1 MNTLL
6 APAIA
11 LMNRLRYGMKF
22 CLISV
27 LCFVPLGTMVG
38 FLVFQQFERVQLT
51 ERGLDSIGLMRQ
63 MVVVLQDA
71 ETLRDLDE
79 VHFQFGPGNQAQAL
93 DQRTQA
99 LRAKI
104 IDGLHALQMNAADPL
119 AADLIDSRDQ
129 LVDLYGRIADASSRN
144 RADMSTQAYGNARSL
159 FSMIAGYAG
168 LSQDFDPVVRNMTAV
183 LVDVV
188 PDVTGTLAE
197 GRRLGAI
204 ALGQGYLSSDGSRAM
219 DGLLDKI
226 DRLSTDYQQSLG
238 LIDQTILSGLSLTVE
253 SSVKSTADS
262 VLMFED
268 KIIFASDLSGD
279 WNAYFGQISVEI
291 GKTFELGDAM
301 IGVLHDKLEQRLAS
315 NWQAML
321 LLIGIMLGLF
331 LLITYLYAGFY
342 VSTRHTIGRL
352 SELMTRVAGGDM
364 TVSTS
369 VDSRDELGALT
380 KDFNETIARIRKLIQ
395 RVSATS
401 GQVYEQS
408 QQVETISAQSSG
420 AATDQRSQIEQ
431 VATAMNEMAATS
443 QEVARSAASAV
454 VNAEQVNAET
464 LNGRRL
470 VESSVDGI
478 ESLAGEIEKSVAV
491 INQLAEDSVSIS
503 RVLDVIKGVAQ
514 QTNLLALNAA
524 IEAARAGEQGRGF
537 AVVADEVRTLAQR
550 THQSTE
556 EIEQMIGRLQG
567 GVSAAVTAMDA
578 SHSKTATAVDA
589 SLQVQAALDN
599 IARAVTQIVDQSQ
612 QIAAAAEEQ
621 TAVSHDIDQN
631 IVQINQTGERT
642 AQGAA
647 QTEESSKRMGTL
659 VKELQAILGAF
670 RV

>member
-22 CLISV
+22 CLISL

-38 FLVFQQFERVQLT
+38 FLVFQQFERVQST
-51 ERGLDSIGLMRQ
+51 ERALDSIGLMRQ
-63 MVVVLQDA
+63 MVIVLQDA
-71 ETLRDLDE
+71 ETLHDLDE
-79 VHFQFGPGNQAQAL
+79 VNYQFGPGDKAQSL
-93 DQRTQA
+93 DQRTQT
-99 LRAKI
+99 LRTKI
-104 IDGLHALQMNAADPL
+104 IGELQGLQLDAADPL
-119 AADLIDSRDQ
+119 AAELIEARDLQ
-129 LVDLYGRIADASSRN
+129 VDAYGRIAEASSRN
-144 RADMSTQAYGNARSL
+144 RADMSAQAYGGVRSL
-159 FSMIAGYAG
+159 LSMMAGYAG
-168 LSQDFDPVVRNMTAV
+168 LSQDFDPAVRQVTSV

-188 PDVTGTLAE
+188 PEVTGTLAQ
-197 GRRLGAI
+197 GRRLGSI

-219 DGLLDKI
+219 DSLLDKI
-226 DRLSTDYQQSLG
+226 PRLTTDYEQALG
-238 LIDQTILSGLSLTVE
+238 LIDQQVLSELSVPAE
-253 SSVKSTADS
+253 ASVTSIADS
-262 VLMFED
+262 SLVFED
-268 KIIFASDLSGD
+268 RIIFSSDLSGD
-279 WNAYFGQISVEI
+279 WSAYFGQISAEI
-291 GKTFELGDAM
+291 DKSYELGGAM
-301 IGVLHDKLEQRLAS
+301 VEVLHDKLEQRLAS

-342 VSTRHTIGRL
+342 VSTRQTIGRL

-380 KDFNETIARIRKLIQ
+380 RDFNETIARIRELIQ

-408 QQVETISAQSSG
+408 QQVESISAQSSG

-454 VNAEQVNAET
+454 VNAEQVNTET

-642 AQGAA
+642 AQGAS
-647 QTEESSKRMGTL
+647 QTEESSKRMGAL
-659 VKELQAILGAF
+659 VKELQAMLGAF

>member
-22 CLISV
+22 CLISL
-27 LCFVPLGTMVG
+27 LCFVPLGAMVG
-38 FLVFQQFERVQLT
+38 FLGFQQYERVQVT
-51 ERGLDSIGLMRQ
+51 QRGLDSIGLMRQ

-71 ETLRDLDE
+71 EMLHDLDE
-79 VHFQFGPGNQAQAL
+79 VHFQFGPGDQAQAL
-93 DQRTQA
+93 DQRTQI
-99 LRAKI
+99 LRGKI
-104 IDGLHALQMNAADPL
+104 IDGLTGLQIDNADPL
-119 AADLIDSRDQ
+119 AEDLVSARDR
-129 LVDLYGRIADASSRN
+129 LLDLYGRIADASSRN

-168 LSQDFDPVVRNMTAV
+168 LSQDFDPAVRHMTAV
-183 LVDVV
+183 LVDEV
-188 PDVTGTLAE
+188 PDITGTLAE
-197 GRRLGAI
+197 GRRLGSV

-219 DGLLDKI
+219 DGLLDEI
-226 DRLSTDYQQSLG
+226 DRLTTDYKQSLG
-238 LIDQTILSGLSLTVE
+238 MIDQQVLTELGTNVE
-253 SSVKSTADS
+253 TSVTSIADS
-262 VLMFED
+262 VLLFED
-268 KIIFASDLSGD
+268 SIIFASDLSGD
-279 WNAYFGQISVEI
+279 WNLYFEQVSGEI
-291 GKTFELGDAM
+291 DKSYALGDAM
-301 IGVLHDKLEQRLAS
+301 ISVLHDKLEQRLGS
-315 NWQAML
+315 NWQTML
-321 LLIGIMLGLF
+321 LLIGIMLALF
-331 LLITYLYAGFY
+331 VLITYLYAGFY
-342 VSTRHTIGRL
+342 ISTRQTIGRL

-364 TVSTS
+364 TISTA

-380 KDFNETIARIRKLIQ
+380 RDFNETIARIRGLIQ

-401 GQVYEQS
+401 GLVNEQS
-408 QQVETISAQSSG
+408 QQVETISAKSSQ
-420 AATDQRSQIEQ
+420 AAMEQRSQIEQ

-454 VNAEQVNAET
+454 VNAEQVNTET
-464 LNGRRL
+464 LSGRRL

-491 INQLAEDSVSIS
+491 INRLAEDSVSIS
-503 RVLDVIKGVAQ
+503 RVLDVIKGVAE

-556 EIEQMIGRLQG
+556 EIEQMIGRLQS

-642 AQGAA
+642 AEGATR
-647 QTEESSKRMGTL
+647 TEESSKRMGGL
-659 VKELQAILGAF
+659 VKELQDMLGAF